1 MTMNN
6 KQYLEIVKQVKDGFQ
21 AVKGKGYCFITPP
34 VPSIMIIFD
43 IIISLINRRP
53 DINILIVLNQYS
65 DKNDII
71 DAFTSTDRSEFTKNL
86 KFLSINYAAKTI
98 LSSYDCCILIDPI
111 DDIDTVERISNEVKF
126 VLAIFKKPFINNNY
140 RNRLNNVLKEITV
153 KIDSER
159 LNNSRIYSP
168 VEEYRHSVSLTDDE
182 IELSKKYDAYIR
194 DTIAIFGDLKM
205 IDYCRSGNPATYQS
219 AMDCKYEVA
228 ARNGWSPDMD
238 KTIEINQQIDAMYN
252 PNALTERVNTVFQI
266 THLRKKLLTDNKAKL
281 PMIKSIIEKEPDKR
295 YLIVSS
301 TGDFCNA
308 IMKYLIDNG
317 FNCTGYHNDL
327 EDAYLTDANGQIICY
342 KSGEFKGQPKVFKA
356 AALSSNNL
364 LGYNS
369 GYYNILCIKSSC
381 KPDIETDADFIIFT
395 TPLVDNI
402 FAFRQRFQN
411 ISIPNPT
418 IIHRIYCTN
427 TNEETT
433 ITKEVASSLVN
444 LHDDIDEK
452 SIMID
457 EKSGD
462 IIL

>member
-1 MTMNN
+1 MNN

-53 DINILIVLNQYS
+53 DINILIVLNEYR

-71 DAFTSTDRSEFTKNL
+71 DAFTSTGRNEFTKNL

-98 LSSYDCCILIDPI
+98 LTSYDCCILIDPI
-111 DDIDTVERISNEVKF
+111 DDINTVERIANEVKF
-126 VLAIFKKPFINNNY
+126 VLAIFKKPFINNYY
-140 RNRLNNVLKEITV
+140 RNRLNTLLKEIPV
-153 KIDSER
+153 KIDKER

-194 DTIAIFGDLKM
+194 DTVAIFGDLKM
-205 IDYCRSGNPATYQS
+205 IDYCRSG
-219 AMDCKYEVA
+219 
-228 ARNGWSPDMD
+228 
-238 KTIEINQQIDAMYN
+238 TIEINQQIDAMYN

-301 TGDFCNA
+301 TGDFCNT

-317 FNCTGYHNDL
+317 FNCTGYHNEL

-342 KSGEFKGQPKVFKA
+342 KSGEFKGQPKIFKA

-369 GYYNILCIKSSC
+369 GYNNILCIKSSC
-381 KPDIETDADFIIFT
+381 KPDIETDADIIIFT
-395 TPLVDNI
+395 TPLIDNI

-433 ITKEVASSLVN
+433 LTKEVASSLVN

>member
-1 MTMNN
+1 MIRINRFTKKSFLPLFTAFVFLLTGCENFL
-6 KQYLEIVKQVKDGFQ
+6 KSEDVKQDIVNTIEYNNAPSYVINVETIDQDKCGKVKTPATGEISKKVTDVFPIRFEPSE
-21 AVKGKGYCFITPP
+21 GY
-34 VPSIMIIFD
+34 V
-43 IIISLINRRP
+43 
-53 DINILIVLNQYS
+53 
-65 DKNDII
+65 
-71 DAFTSTDRSEFTKNL
+71 
-86 KFLSINYAAKTI
+86 
-98 LSSYDCCILIDPI
+98 
-111 DDIDTVERISNEVKF
+111 
-126 VLAIFKKPFINNNY
+126 FKKWEAVVEGMSTGEKAADYIEF
-140 RNRLNNVLKEITV
+140 E
-153 KIDSER
+153 DSETGE
-159 LNNSRIYSP
+159 LTKYENLT
-168 VEEYRHSVSLTDDE
+168 VLLTDDE

-205 IDYCRSGNPATYQS
+205 IDCCRSGNPTTHQS

-228 ARNGWSPDMD
+228 ARNGWSADMD

-301 TGDFCNA
+301 TGDFCNT

-327 EDAYLTDANGQIICY
+327 EDAYLTDSNGQIICY

-381 KPDIETDADFIIFT
+381 KPDIETDADVIIFT

-411 ISIPNPT
+411 VSIPNPT

>member
-1 MTMNN
+1 MNN

-71 DAFTSTDRSEFTKNL
+71 DAFTSTGRNEFTKNL

-98 LSSYDCCILIDPI
+98 LTSYDCCILIDPI
-111 DDIDTVERISNEVKF
+111 DDINTVERIANEVKF
-126 VLAIFKKPFINNNY
+126 VLAIFKKPFINNYY
-140 RNRLNNVLKEITV
+140 RNRLNTLLKEIPV
-153 KIDSER
+153 KIDKER

-168 VEEYRHSVSLTDDE
+168 VEEYRHSVSLTNDE

-194 DTIAIFGDLKM
+194 DTVAIFGDLKM
-205 IDYCRSGNPATYQS
+205 IDYCRSGNPTTQQS

-228 ARNGWSPDMD
+228 ARNGWSADMD

-301 TGDFCNA
+301 TGDFCNI

-327 EDAYLTDANGQIICY
+327 EDAYLTDSNGQIICY

-381 KPDIETDADFIIFT
+381 KPDIETDADVIIFT
-395 TPLVDNI
+395 TPLIDNI

-427 TNEETT
+427 TNEETS